1 MRAARFFLM
10 EKAEQAGTRDI
21 NSGSVAQAIEAG
33 TAETE
38 WLDSRERGDASSGEH
53 RDVVR
58 SEVDDAR
65 RVARVDRRRRKTLP
79 CLRLFVLKRR
89 QNQAHGRTLAATLPL
104 DLAAELLGEALDQ
117 PAAEPRVGAS
127 GIDSL
132 AVVGDRQA
140 KRPRDP
146 L

>member
-1 MRAARFFLM
+1 MFFV
-10 EKAEQAGTRDI
+10 EEAEQAGTRDI
-21 NSGSVAQAIEAG
+21 NSSSVAQAVEAAG

-38 WLDSRERGDASSGEH
+38 GLGSRERGDAGSGEH

-58 SEVDDAR
+58 SEVDDAP
-65 RVARVDRRRRKTLP
+65 RVARVDRRRRQTLL
-79 CLRLFVLKRR
+79 CSRLFVLKRR

-132 AVVGDRQA
+132 AIVGDRQA